1 MSQGKIPFICGG
13 TNYYIESLLWKVLVD
28 KDIGKDKDSF
38 KRKHGDD
45 NPETLNKKIKNVDD
59 KNDVNENDK
68 ENENFAVTEDGFR
81 EKLCSQDDGS
91 IELEVLWQ
99 RLKQVQLTNLSI
111 DIK

>member
-59 KNDVNENDK
+59 KNDVMK
-68 ENENFAVTEDGFR
+68 MIKRMRILLSLRMVSGKSF
-81 EKLCSQDDGS
+81 
-91 IELEVLWQ
+91 VL
-99 RLKQVQLTNLSI
+99 KMMVQLSLRFFGNV
-111 DIK
+111 

>member
-38 KRKHGDD
+38 KRKHGDE

-68 ENENFAVTEDGFR
+68 ENENFAVTEEGFG